1 MLFAL
6 WISGVGGLH
15 GQMSQS
21 QQEGLGEGRA
31 GIGRAGRGGE
41 AWRGHGRGR
50 GNGAGARRRGE
61 NSGDDPLEGGEE
73 GGCPLSPSTRCPLPG
88 GPDDI
93 YRREWVHKSDSGFP
107 RDNRSGGGSRDRDQ
121 SRSRS
126 PPGGRDQNSDT
137 DRFEG
142 TRTMQLQQRRDLVVP
157 GLVHGG
163 RGLSGLEGFGGVQG
177 VGLYQHEDP
186 RPQQNAAQQNT
197 VGGDLERVQR
207 LALLASQ
214 MLQQSQQSGAA
225 GALQSSAVNL
235 RGSSTIVD
243 LGGSSTIVDNG
254 LLGIP
259 AAPTIAQHT
268 AGVARHTAGV
278 ALHTAGVA
286 RHTAGV
292 ALHTAGANWST
303 LQSHSSTLQNHSQ
316 STSAVA
322 SRLPALQGL
331 QGLQTASNFS
341 LPLNRGDFAPLS
353 RHPAAAAVAAAATV
367 SAPFSASSNY
377 ALSARQKLFFSPLFS
392 HFMW

>member
-6 WISGVGGLH
+6 WISGVGGPY

-31 GIGRAGRGGE
+31 GIGLVGTGGE
-41 AWRGHGRGR
+41 TWRGRGR
-50 GNGAGARRRGE
+50 GIGNGAGARCRGE
-61 NSGDDPLEGGEE
+61 NSGDDPLEGGVE

-93 YRREWVHKSDSGFP
+93 YRREWVHKRDSGFP

-126 PPGGRDQNSDT
+126 PPRGRDQNADA

-142 TRTMQLQQRRDLVVP
+142 TRTMPLQQRRELDVP

-163 RGLSGLEGFGGVQG
+163 RGLSGLEGFGGVHG
-177 VGLYQHEDP
+177 VGLYQHEDS
-186 RPQQNAAQQNT
+186 RPQQHAAQQNAL
-197 VGGDLERVQR
+197 GGELERVQR
-207 LALLASQ
+207 LAQLASQ

-225 GALQSSAVNL
+225 GTLQSSAV
-235 RGSSTIVD
+235 D
-243 LGGSSTIVDNG
+243 FGGSSTMVDNG

-259 AAPTIAQHT
+259 AAPTIA
-268 AGVARHTAGV
+268 
-278 ALHTAGVA
+278 LHTAGA
-286 RHTAGV
+286 ALHTAGV

-303 LQSHSSTLQNHSQ
+303 LQSHSQ
-316 STSAVA
+316 SRSAA
-322 SRLPALQGL
+322 PRLPALQGL
-331 QGLQTASNFS
+331 HGLQTASNFS
-341 LPLNRGDFAPLS
+341 LPLNRGDIAPLP

-367 SAPFSASSNY
+367 SAPFGASSNY
-377 ALSARQKLFFSPLFS
+377 TLSARQEMFFSPLFC